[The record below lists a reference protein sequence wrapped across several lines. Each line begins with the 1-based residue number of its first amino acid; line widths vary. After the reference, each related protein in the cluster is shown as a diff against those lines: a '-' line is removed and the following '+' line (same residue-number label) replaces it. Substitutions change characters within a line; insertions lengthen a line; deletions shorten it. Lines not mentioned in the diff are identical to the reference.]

1 MAPWADEP
9 FRLISIKSITPSASS
24 DALFIAS
31 EMANAHNG
39 LIRSLNSMYLQAPY
53 VTEEADIQDLLQ
65 FAIFWESWIEEHHQG
80 EEEYFFPEVARITG
94 EKDIM
99 KRNIEQHQAFVPGMH
114 AFLAYVKECKKHES
128 SPKFEASRFVQLID
142 AFGSVLARHLQEEIE
157 TLLAL
162 DKYDIKAIKV
172 AYINFDLQMRQGDK
186 VSPEL
191 KARRRLANKASQS
204 YFLRYLAIPI
214 LPLKEGTLGR
224 KSRDL
229 SNFSYTIILRGN
241 TDQCGDSTLVQR
253 GENQDH

>member
-9 FRLISIKSITPSASS
+9 FRLISIKSINPSASS

-39 LIRSLNSMYLQAPY
+39 LIRSLNSMYLQALY

-65 FAIFWESWIEEHHQG
+65 FAIFWESWIEEHHHA

-99 KRNIEQHQAFVPGMH
+99 KRNIEQHQAFVPGMQ
-114 AFLAYVKECKKHES
+114 AFLAYVKECKKQES
-128 SPKFEASRFVQLID
+128 SQKYEAARFKQLID
-142 AFGSVLARHLQEEIE
+142 TFGSVLAKHLREEIE

-162 DKYDIKAIKV
+162 EKYNIKAIKV
-172 AYINFDLQMRQGDK
+172 AYVNFDIQLRQGDK
-186 VSPEL
+186 VSPSL
-191 KARRRLANKASQS
+191 MTYWKLANRSRPYYS
-204 YFLRYLAIPI
+204 LRCLAILI
-214 LPLKEGTLGR
+214 LPLREEILGR
-224 KSRDL
+224 ESRGL

-241 TDQCGDSTLVQR
+241 TDPCGDSTPVPR
-253 GENQDH
+253 GENQGR